1 MQAQAIDYRS
11 YDNGYE
17 EGYNAALEAV
27 RRNRTN
33 NRYIREYVASEKQ
46 KAKAEQVTYFLKQR
60 LAGLSIILA
69 SLMGIVLTNGE
80 FGIAAAAIPVGIFVC
95 LTRHRLFS

>member
-1 MQAQAIDYRS
+1 MQAQAIDYSS

-17 EGYNAALEAV
+17 EGYNDALEAV

-46 KAKAEQVTYFLKQR
+46 KANKNR
-60 LAGLSIILA
+60 
-69 SLMGIVLTNGE
+69 
-80 FGIAAAAIPVGIFVC
+80 
-95 LTRHRLFS
+95 